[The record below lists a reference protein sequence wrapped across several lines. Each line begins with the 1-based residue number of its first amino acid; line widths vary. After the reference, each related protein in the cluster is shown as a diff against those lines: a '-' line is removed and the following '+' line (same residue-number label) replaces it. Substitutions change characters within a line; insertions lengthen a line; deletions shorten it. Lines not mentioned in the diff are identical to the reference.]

1 MTKNYIKMNDNK
13 NYLSL
18 GNIINTIKNISN
30 NKSTAMQSEVFCSI
44 FGLNNINNTTINNYC
59 IGIRAIALEYKKI
72 YIDLNKKYEKD
83 KDVFIDIILSLI
95 SILDDKIYV
104 KDDNSLN
111 LINNN
116 ENLDKVCKELEI
128 IISND
133 EHIEKDFIKEETNY
147 EKIIKYLTYAI
158 LSNQQPIYV
167 QAINININKQELAEY
182 LKVKL
187 YWGESYIN
195 SLIELSRKNNM
206 YACAELGSL
215 EFDGYISGEKNFKK
229 CYEYYYKAAQKNHP
243 KGCWMVANLML
254 TKRVE
259 YDFETMWNY
268 LQKAIELGSAAAY
281 NTLGLCY
288 LKGINKENEVNIEK
302 AKYYFN
308 LATEQGY
315 VFAFNNLGKILEN
328 DGNIEEAIKYYK
340 ISADMNE
347 GWALNKVGEYYRKK
361 GDLKTALIYYTKSI
375 ETPIS
380 ERVKYGYYNLAKYY
394 YENGCK
400 DANIEKNEELA
411 KHYYKLAND
420 CIKE

>member
-18 GNIINTIKNISN
+18 GNIINVIKNISN
-30 NKSTAMQSEVFCSI
+30 NKTNAMQTEVFCSI
-44 FGLNNINNTTINNYC
+44 FGINNINATTINNYC

-72 YIDLNKKYEKD
+72 YIDLNNKYQKD
-83 KDVFIDIILSLI
+83 KTAFIDIILSLI
-95 SILDDKIYV
+95 SILDDKVYT
-104 KDDNSLN
+104 KDNNSLD
-111 LINNN
+111 LINEN
-116 ENLDKVCKELEI
+116 ENLNKVCIELEKI
-128 IISND
+128 IIND
-133 EHIEKDFIKEETNY
+133 EHISNDFIKEESNY
-147 EKIIKYLTYAI
+147 EKIIKYLSYAI
-158 LSNQQPIYV
+158 LNNKQPVYT
-167 QAINININKQELAEY
+167 QSINININKQELAEY

-195 SLIELSRKNNM
+195 SLIELSRTNNM

-215 EFDGYISGEKNFKK
+215 EFDGYISGKRDFKK
-229 CYEYYYKAAQKNHP
+229 CYEYYLKAAQKDHP

-254 TKRVE
+254 TNRVE
-259 YDFETMWNY
+259 YDFDTMWKY
-268 LQKAIELGSAAAY
+268 LLKAIELGSAAAY

-288 LKGINKENEVNIEK
+288 LRGINNENKVDIEK

-308 LATEQGY
+308 LATDAGY
-315 VFAFNNLGKILEN
+315 VFAFNNLGKIAEDNN
-328 DGNIEEAIKYYK
+328 DLDTAIKYYE

-347 GWALNKVGEYYRKK
+347 SWALNKVGEYYRKK
-361 GDLKTALIYYTKSI
+361 GDLKKAFIYYTKSI

-394 YENGCK
+394 YENGCPE
-400 DANIEKNEELA
+400 ANIEKNENLA
-411 KHYYKLAND
+411 KEYYTLANN